1 MSLSFTTFTALAI
14 LNSDKVERSISKWRP
29 EPVGKIKD
37 LSVSFISLVSAPAT
51 GKGLTLKSDNQNERF
66 QVFELTK
73 TDSDRMVAYGIVY
86 APNQVDSHGDEA
98 TEVAIRRAAYE
109 FMREARLKNIDVEHN
124 FKTEMAFVAES
135 WLVRKGDALFPDEPA
150 GAWAVGIQVGD
161 PDLWEKLKSG
171 ELTGLSLAGIAAMSP
186 SEDETQQHFT
196 EKNDTPPKWFQSLVS
211 GWMGKSAT
219 KPTEENEDMD
229 AKEIREIVGDVL
241 KSDLPDL
248 IKAAIKAEGD
258 AAPDTPP
265 DGGEGAK
272 TPDAA
277 VQDAPVTKSDVE
289 AIVKTAIGTGI
300 EDAMAKALA
309 KGALETGANDTP
321 AQESFT

>member
-1 MSLSFTTFTALAI
+1 M
-14 LNSDKVERSISKWRP
+14 
-29 EPVGKIKD
+29 GKIKD
-37 LSVSFISLVSAPAT
+37 LSVSFLSLVKAPAT
-51 GKGLTLKSDNQNERF
+51 GKALTLKSEDPNKRF

-73 TDSDRMVAYGIVY
+73 TDGERMVAYGIVY

-98 TEVAIRRAAYE
+98 SEVAIRRAAYE

-124 FKTEMAFVAES
+124 FKNEMAFVAES
-135 WLVRKGDALFPDEPA
+135 WLVRKGDALFPDEPE

-171 ELTGLSLAGIAAMSP
+171 ELTGLSLAGIAAMTLD
-186 SEDETQQHFT
+186 EDETQQHFT
-196 EKNDTPPKWFQSLVS
+196 EKNDTPPKWFQSWFSGLV
-211 GWMGKSAT
+211 GKSET
-219 KPTEENEDMD
+219 KPIEENNDMD
-229 AKEIREIVGDVL
+229 AKEVREMIGEVL
-241 KSDLPDL
+241 KTALPDAL
-248 IKAAIKAEGD
+248 KAALKAEGGP
-258 AAPDTPP
+258 APETPP
-265 DGGEGAK
+265 AGGEGNQ

-277 VQDAPVTKSDVE
+277 TQVEPVTKSDVE